1 MFNEASASLRAGQ
14 TDRAAETCRSA
25 LLHYPRDAN
34 LLCLAARVGVVQK
47 NFAEAKIHL
56 DKAIKLHPDF
66 APAHDV
72 FGDVL
77 LAEGHIEL
85 AIKAYEQALRLDPT
99 RANLI
104 KKLDYAHGLA
114 AETPPAATIPTQAA
128 GRQMAYADRIQE
140 AEQFIKSGEPQK
152 AEDIFRDILKRD
164 PNHVE
169 AARLLASI
177 ASEKKQ
183 YRDAEV
189 FLRHAAKNAPDY
201 VRVWV
206 DLANVLRER
215 EKLDEALECA
225 LRVLELASDRAEPHM
240 LHANVLGTM
249 GRHEEAIEAYEK
261 SLAIAPRKAGAL
273 CSIGHHQKTIGQT
286 DTAIATYRE
295 CIAAKPDHAEAYWSL
310 ANLKTF
316 QFDANEVAA
325 MQELLKTDELP
336 EESRVQLHNALG
348 LDFESRK
355 DYDKAFE
362 HFDQCSKLRR
372 NSESYDPVEF
382 ETGMDR
388 VIEIMDAEFFA
399 DREGFGDPD
408 PAPVFV
414 VGLPRSGSTLI
425 EQILASHSQ
434 VDGTHEL
441 GDLPRIVNQLGSA
454 SGKGPGYPEKLLDL
468 TTEDWSGA
476 GRAYLAATQKYR
488 AGAPHFIDKNPN
500 NFMYIGLLRLILPNA
515 RVINARRHPLDSC
528 FGSYKQLFA
537 SGQPFSYDLAELGE
551 YYLQY
556 QRLVEHFHGVLP
568 GFVLD
573 VQYESVV
580 GDFETQVRR
589 ILDYCGLPFEEACLR
604 FHETTRAVKTASSE
618 QVRQPIYASSV
629 NLWKRYESHLGEL
642 AEILQPLLDTLPLSD
657 RPSTL

>member
-1 MFNEASASLRAGQ
+1 M
-14 TDRAAETCRSA
+14 
-25 LLHYPRDAN
+25 
-34 LLCLAARVGVVQK
+34 
-47 NFAEAKIHL
+47 HL

-77 LAEGHIEL
+77 LGEGYVEL
-85 AIKAYEQALRLDPT
+85 AVKAYEQALRLDPT
-99 RANLI
+99 RPNLV
-104 KKLDYAHGLA
+104 KKLERTHELA
-114 AETPPAATIPTQAA
+114 AETPPAATVPAPNS
-128 GRQMAYADRIQE
+128 GRQMAHADRIRE
-140 AEQFIKSGEPQK
+140 AEDLAKSGDLKK
-152 AEDIFRDILKRD
+152 AEDIYRDILKRD

-169 AARLLASI
+169 AARLLAAI
-177 ASEKKQ
+177 ASEKKHF
-183 YRDAEV
+183 RDAEV
-189 FLRHAAKNAPDY
+189 FLRHAASNAPDY

-225 LRVLELASDRAEPHM
+225 ERVLELAPDMAEPHM

-249 GRHEEAIEAYEK
+249 GRHEEAIEAYQR
-261 SLAIAPRKAGAL
+261 SLGIAPGKAGAL

-286 DTAIATYRE
+286 DEAIASYRQ
-295 CIAAKPDHAEAYWSL
+295 CVASKPDHAEAYWSM

-316 QFDANEVAA
+316 QFEADEVSA
-325 MQELLKTDELP
+325 MQDLLNNEQLP
-336 EESRVQLHNALG
+336 DESRVQLHNALG

-355 DYDKAFE
+355 DYDKAFH

-372 NSESYDPVEF
+372 NAESYDPVEF
-382 ETGMDR
+382 ETRMDR
-388 VIEIMDAEFFA
+388 VIEIMGAKFFA
-399 DREGFGDPD
+399 EREGVGDPD
-408 PAPVFV
+408 PAPIFV

-425 EQILASHSQ
+425 EQILASHSH

-441 GDLPRIVNQLGSA
+441 GDLPRIVNKLGQGRGRKS
-454 SGKGPGYPEKLLDL
+454 GYPDNLGDL
-468 TTEDWSGA
+468 GADDWLAA
-476 GRAYLAATQKYR
+476 GQGYLAATQKYR

-500 NFMYIGLLRLILPNA
+500 NFMYVGLLRLILPNA
-515 RVINARRHPLDSC
+515 RIIDARRHPLDSC

-537 SGQPFSYDLAELGE
+537 SGQPFSYDLVELGE

-556 QRLVEHFHGVLP
+556 QRLMEHMHEVIP

-573 VQYESVV
+573 VQYEDVV

-618 QVRQPIYASSV
+618 QVRKPIYATSV
-629 NLWKRYESHLGEL
+629 NLWKRYESHIGEL
-642 AEILQPLLDTLPLSD
+642 VEVLQPLLDTRPQSD
-657 RPSTL
+657 GLSTL

>member
-1 MFNEASASLRAGQ
+1 M
-14 TDRAAETCRSA
+14 
-25 LLHYPRDAN
+25 HYPRDAN
-34 LLCLAARVGVVQK
+34 LLCLAARVSLVQK
-47 NFAEAKIHL
+47 NFAEAKIGL

-77 LAEGHIEL
+77 LAEGYVEL
-85 AIKAYEQALRLDPT
+85 AVKAYEQALRLDPT
-99 RANLI
+99 RANLV
-104 KKLDYAHGLA
+104 KKLDFAHGLA
-114 AETPPAATIPTQAA
+114 AETPPAATIPAPST
-128 GRQMAYADRIQE
+128 GRQMAYAEQIGE
-140 AEQFIKSGEPQK
+140 AEQLLKSGDPQK

-169 AARLLASI
+169 AARQLAAI
-177 ASEKKQ
+177 ATENKK

-189 FLRHAAKNAPDY
+189 FLRHAATNAPDY

-215 EKLDEALECA
+215 EKLDDALDCA
-225 LRVLELASDRAEPHM
+225 LHVLELASDRAEPHM

-249 GRHEEAIEAYEK
+249 GRHEEAIEAYER
-261 SLAIAPRKAGAL
+261 SLEIAPGKAASL
-273 CSIGHHQKTIGQT
+273 CSMGHHQKTIGRT
-286 DTAIATYRE
+286 DDAIASYRE
-295 CIAAKPDHAEAYWSL
+295 CIASKADHAEAYWSL

-316 QFDANEVAA
+316 QFEEDEVVA
-325 MQELLKTDELP
+325 MQDLLMDEQLP
-336 EESRVQLHNALG
+336 DESRVQLHNALG
-348 LDFESRK
+348 LEFEARK
-355 DYDKAFE
+355 DYDKAFR
-362 HFDQCSKLRR
+362 HYKQCNGLRR
-372 NSESYDPVEF
+372 ESESYDPVEF

-388 VIEIMDAEFFA
+388 VIEIMDAGFFA
-399 DREGFGDPD
+399 DHEGVGDPD
-408 PAPVFV
+408 PAPIFV

-425 EQILASHSQ
+425 EQILASHSL

-441 GDLPRIVNQLGSA
+441 GDLPRIVNQLGSGR
-454 SGKGPGYPEKLLDL
+454 GKGPGYPDKLLELSAD
-468 TTEDWSGA
+468 DWSDA
-476 GRAYLAATQKYR
+476 GRGYLAATQKYR
-488 AGAPHFIDKNPN
+488 AGAPYFIDKNPN

-515 RVINARRHPLDSC
+515 KIINARRHPLDSC

-537 SGQPFSYDLAELGE
+537 SGQPFSYDLVELGE

-556 QRLVEHFHGVLP
+556 QRLVDHFHEVIP

-573 VQYESVV
+573 VEYENVV
-580 GDFETQVRR
+580 GDFEVQVRR

-629 NLWKRYESHLGEL
+629 NLWKRYESNLGEL
-642 AEILQPLLDTLPLSD
+642 VEVLQPLLDRLPPTD

>member
-1 MFNEASASLRAGQ
+1 
-14 TDRAAETCRSA
+14 
-25 LLHYPRDAN
+25 
-34 LLCLAARVGVVQK
+34 VQR
-47 NFAEAKIHL
+47 NFAEARIHL

-66 APAHDV
+66 AAAHDV
-72 FGDVL
+72 YGDL
-77 LAEGHIEL
+77 LLSEGHAEM
-85 AIKAYEQALRLDPT
+85 AVKAYEQALRLDPT

-104 KKLDYAHGLA
+104 KKLEKAHELA
-114 AETPPAATIPTQAA
+114 ATTPPAATIPAPLA
-128 GRQMAYADRIQE
+128 GRHMAYADRIQE
-140 AEQFIKSGEPQK
+140 AEDFAKSGEPQK

-169 AARLLASI
+169 AARLLAAI
-177 ASEKKQ
+177 ASEKKH

-189 FLRHAAKNAPDY
+189 FLRHAASNAPDY

-225 LRVLELASDRAEPHM
+225 LRVLELAPDRAEPHM

-261 SLAIAPRKAGAL
+261 SLEIAPGKAGAL
-273 CSIGHHQKTIGQT
+273 CSIGHHQKTVGRT
-286 DTAIATYRE
+286 DAAIATYRE
-295 CIAAKPDHAEAYWSL
+295 CIQAKPDHAEAYWSL

-316 QFDANEVAA
+316 QFEPDEVAA
-325 MQELLKTDELP
+325 MQDLLSDDKLP
-336 EESRVQLHNALG
+336 DESRVQLHNALG
-348 LDFESRK
+348 LDFEARK
-355 DYDKAFE
+355 DYDKAFG
-362 HFDQCSKLRR
+362 HFDQCSQLRR
-372 NSESYDPVEF
+372 SSESYDPVEF
-382 ETGMDR
+382 ETRIDR
-388 VIEIMDAEFFA
+388 VIEIMDARFFA
-399 DREGFGDPD
+399 DREGVGDPD
-408 PAPVFV
+408 TAPVFI

-425 EQILASHSQ
+425 EQILASHSL

-441 GDLPRIVNQLGSA
+441 GDLPRIVNKLRPGR
-454 SGKGPGYPEKLLDL
+454 GKKSGYPDNLPDL
-468 TTEDWSGA
+468 GADDWFGA
-476 GRAYLAATQKYR
+476 GQGYLAATQKYR

-515 RVINARRHPLDSC
+515 RIINARRHPLDSC

-556 QRLVEHFHGVLP
+556 QRLVDHFREAIP
-568 GFVLD
+568 GFVLN
-573 VQYESVV
+573 VQYEDVV
-580 GDFETQVRR
+580 GDFEAQVRR
-589 ILDYCGLPFEEACLR
+589 ILDFCGLPFEEACLR

-629 NLWKRYESHLGEL
+629 NLWKHYESHLGEL
-642 AEILQPLLDTLPLSD
+642 AEILRPLLDTLPPAD
-657 RPSTL
+657 RPSIL